1 MLCVKKVSSKEL
13 SDLIEKYF
21 FLNKNLSGQLVS
33 NQVSENECS
42 FGIFDKDQ
50 MIGFV
55 VFFAE
60 KLNEI
65 FEKSIF
71 QIKAFFVKDCY
82 HGQGVEWNLLVHA
95 EAFLRQEN
103 RSIVW
108 LDPQIYDSKTYQRN
122 GYVLNLK

>member
-1 MLCVKKVSSKEL
+1 M
-13 SDLIEKYF
+13 IEKDF
-21 FLNKNLSGQLVS
+21 FLNKNLSEQLVS

-82 HGQGVEWNLLVHA
+82 QGQGVEWNLLVHA